1 MMSRLGAR
9 NLSGGA
15 MKRNRAVKAIA
26 LLSMLVC
33 LVVWAPAQ
41 AAASGTQSQAPP
53 AATAVSSSV
62 DTGGS
67 GAPFS
72 NKDLMALAAG
82 AACLVAL
89 GIGFRRVSAPLE

>member
-1 MMSRLGAR
+1 
-9 NLSGGA
+9 

-41 AAASGTQSQAPP
+41 AAASGTQPQSQAPP